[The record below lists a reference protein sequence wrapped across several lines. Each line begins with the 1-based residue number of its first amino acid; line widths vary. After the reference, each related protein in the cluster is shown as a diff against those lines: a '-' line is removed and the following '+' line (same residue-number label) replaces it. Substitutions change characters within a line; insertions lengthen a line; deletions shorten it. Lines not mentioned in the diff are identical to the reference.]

1 MEQNGLPEDIERLL
15 TCPVCLDVFT
25 QPVIILPCQHNL
37 CRKCAEECYDRRGRV
52 VGLSGG
58 KFQCPTCRYE
68 VMVDRHGVYSL
79 PRNLLVENLIEMYAV
94 SLQFL
99 IKTLYV
105 FFISIRLKS
114 RRNNKH
120 LRNLQSQNR
129 FENQLHRLRT
139 ECLCVKTTK
148 MSELMYFACRVRN
161 QPVRC
166 AKFSE
171 NIRIAMLSR
180 SKKLMMTKRASFA
193 NTCLVSALELNR
205 FKQFKPILI
214 ICDRM

>member
-25 QPVIILPCQHNL
+25 QPVVILPCQHNL

-94 SLQFL
+94 SRQLFDA
-99 IKTLYV
+99 
-105 FFISIRLKS
+105 FFIQIRLKS
-114 RRNNKH
+114 QKNNN
-120 LRNLQSQNR
+120 LPRSLQSQNR
-129 FENQLHRLRT
+129 FENQLHLQRT
-139 ECLCVKTTK
+139 EFLCVKTTK
-148 MSELMYFACRVRN
+148 MSESMYSACPVRN
-161 QPVRC
+161 QPAPC
-166 AKFSE
+166 AKSSE
-171 NIRIAMLSR
+171 SIKTAM
-180 SKKLMMTKRASFA
+180 
-193 NTCLVSALELNR
+193 
-205 FKQFKPILI
+205 
-214 ICDRM
+214 

>member
-25 QPVIILPCQHNL
+25 QPVVILPCQHNL

-94 SLQFL
+94 SWQILDV
-99 IKTLYV
+99 I
-105 FFISIRLKS
+105 FISIRLKL

-120 LRNLQSQNR
+120 PLNLQSQNQS
-129 FENQLHRLRT
+129 ENQLHLLQT
-139 ECLCVKTTK
+139 ESLCAKTTK
-148 MSELMYFACRVRN
+148 MSESMYSACPVRN
-161 QPVRC
+161 QPVPC
-166 AKFSE
+166 AKSSV
-171 NIRIAMLSR
+171 NIKIAMLSR
-180 SKKLMMTKRASFA
+180 SRKHMMIKRASYGS
-193 NTCLVSALELNR
+193 TCLA
-205 FKQFKPILI
+205 
-214 ICDRM
+214 